1 MKLIILK
8 NHLKVGLDAVGR
20 ATVSN
25 LNLPILGNVLIK
37 TINNQIKLSAT
48 NLEIAITKTVYGK
61 IIEDGSVTIPYNVL
75 SNIVNNTTSERIN
88 LETKQNNLIIKT
100 DNYEA
105 KLAGI
110 GESEFPII
118 PKVKEGK
125 DFLEIKSD
133 VLREKLEGVV
143 IAAGISD
150 LRPEISGVFFN
161 LEPSE
166 LKLAATDTFR
176 LAEGKIPGSQIKN
189 TFPQGFGIIVPLK
202 TTQEVIRIISGEE
215 PTTIFVDNNQ
225 ILFKTQDL
233 EVVSRL
239 IEGKFPDYNSIVPK
253 DWDARVLV
261 SKEELINA
269 LKLTSSL
276 GSRVNEVRLKTGN
289 KKVLEVYSSDNALG
303 ENNYLVPAKING
315 PDTQIAFNWRYLL
328 EGVKALSGDQVFL
341 GLNGENKPAIINTS
355 GDVSYFYILMPIKQ

>member
-8 NHLKVGLDAVGR
+8 SHLKVGLDSVGR

-25 LNLPILGNVLIK
+25 LNLPVLGNILIK

-61 IIEDGSVTIPYNVL
+61 IIEDGSITVPYIVL

-105 KLAGI
+105 KIAGI
-110 GESEFPII
+110 GENEFPII
-118 PKVKEGK
+118 PNIKEGK
-125 DFLEIKSD
+125 EYLEIAASILKNSLD
-133 VLREKLEGVV
+133 MVV

-161 LEPSE
+161 LELSE

-176 LAEGKIPGSQIKN
+176 LAEIKIPGLQIKN
-189 TFPQGFGIIVPLK
+189 NFNQGFSVIIPLK
-202 TTQEVIRIISGEE
+202 TTQELTRIIGGSDMVN
-215 PTTIFVDNNQ
+215 IYIDNNQ

-239 IEGKFPDYNSIVPK
+239 IEGKFPDYNSIIPK
-253 DWDARVLV
+253 DSDVQVLV
-261 SKEELINA
+261 GKEDLINA

-276 GSRVNEVRLKTGN
+276 SSRVNEVRLKVDG

-303 ENNYLVPAKING
+303 ENNYLVPAKITG
-315 PDTQIAFNWRYLL
+315 KDAQIAFNWRYLL
-328 EGVKALSGDQVFL
+328 DGVRVLSGDQVFL
-341 GLNGENKPAIINTS
+341 GINNESKPVIINTPK
-355 GDVSYFYILMPIKQ
+355 DISYFYILMPIKR